1 MNMKIVITEEQY
13 KKILI
18 ESTLKDTL
26 KDLKINTGILFTFG
40 TGIGAFIGPVER
52 LLSGSGFSMDEKD
65 VILLIITSFALII
78 KDSESVTLL
87 EKVREKGMMS
97 ALKGVINFVTNVK
110 DVLNAVAKN
119 LVGVTYSLLD
129 ILGFALLL
137 NPTMKI
143 IDEVIKD
150 NSIGI
155 ENTEKLLTG
164 AALAS
169 TVYALKSVFGKI
181 KNKIKG
187 NVNED
192 ISPSDV
198 AIKNICD
205 SEKFCS
211 AQGQITFGQL
221 KSIVESATNRR
232 LIQHV
237 GEGGFKATL
246 RLLPWFLPQLAI
258 AGFVTSSIR
267 AVNKILRPTL
277 EETENYK
284 TWWGK
289 VVLKSFNLSE
299 GELGLSDPL
308 SRVFFI
314 SDGLMTMLNDRY
326 KVKFAKYIAEIAS
339 EKPDDESVP
348 EFFVEN
354 ELRHW
359 LNDKFLLDPP
369 LQPKSVKE
377 VPNENES
384 LNENYVRFTDNNE
397 SELIEDL
404 MSMGLDRETAIN
416 ELGEIVSLYE
426 RLPNTL
432 TLYRLIFSNSEEEID
447 KQYPGYHY
455 TRKKSDLLENHY
467 FQSYRDSSQGENGY
481 IIKVKI
487 QKQMID
493 FYESIK
499 NNILYPGEKEITLK
513 DKGFGA
519 KIIEIMP
526 VNN

>member
-1 MNMKIVITEEQY
+1 MKIVITEEQY
-13 KKILI
+13 KKILV

-26 KDLKINTGILFTFG
+26 NDLKINSGILFTFG

-52 LLSGSGFSMDEKD
+52 LLSGSGFSMNERDI
-65 VILLIITSFALII
+65 ILLIITSFALII
-78 KDSESVTLL
+78 KDSEGVTLL
-87 EKVREKGMMS
+87 EKVKEKGLMP

-110 DVLNAVAKN
+110 DVVNAVSKN

-150 NSIGI
+150 NSIGL
-155 ENTEKLLTG
+155 ENTERLLSG
-164 AALAS
+164 AALAA
-169 TVYALKSVFGKI
+169 TVYSLKSVFGKL
-181 KNKIKG
+181 KDKLKKKI
-187 NVNED
+187 NEN
-192 ISPSDV
+192 IEPSDE

-205 SEKFCS
+205 SEKFCN
-211 AQGQITFGQL
+211 AQGKITFGQL
-221 KSIVESATNRR
+221 KAIVENASSKR
-232 LIQHV
+232 LLQHV

-258 AGFVTSSIR
+258 AGFVASSIR
-267 AVNKILRPTL
+267 AVNKILRPAL

-284 TWWGK
+284 TWWGR

-339 EKPDDESVP
+339 EMSDDEPVP

-359 LNDKFLLDPP
+359 LNDKFLLNPP
-369 LQPKSVKE
+369 LPPKTME
-377 VPNENES
+377 
-384 LNENYVRFTDNNE
+384 DNA
-397 SELIEDL
+397 D
-404 MSMGLDRETAIN
+404 
-416 ELGEIVSLYE
+416 
-426 RLPNTL
+426 
-432 TLYRLIFSNSEEEID
+432 
-447 KQYPGYHY
+447 
-455 TRKKSDLLENHY
+455 
-467 FQSYRDSSQGENGY
+467 
-481 IIKVKI
+481 
-487 QKQMID
+487 
-493 FYESIK
+493 
-499 NNILYPGEKEITLK
+499 
-513 DKGFGA
+513 
-519 KIIEIMP
+519 
-526 VNN
+526 

>member
-1 MNMKIVITEEQY
+1 MKIVLTEEQY
-13 KKILI
+13 KLLII

-26 KDLKINTGILFTFG
+26 KELKINSGILFTFG
-40 TGIGAFIGPVER
+40 TGIGAFIGPVDR
-52 LLSGSGFSMDEKD
+52 LLSGSGFSLDEKD
-65 VILLIITSFALII
+65 VILLIITSFALLI
-78 KDSESVTLL
+78 KDSEGSTLI
-87 EKVREKGMMS
+87 EKVKEKGLMQ
-97 ALKGVINFVTNVK
+97 ALKGVINFIKNVK

-119 LVGVTYSLLD
+119 LTGVTYSLLD

-137 NPTMKI
+137 NPTMKVLN
-143 IDEVIKD
+143 DVIQENGINLD
-150 NSIGI
+150 NVDS
-155 ENTEKLLTG
+155 LLKGT
-164 AALAS
+164 ALA
-169 TVYALKSVFGKI
+169 TMVYSLKTVFGKL
-181 KNKIKG
+181 KNKFNKKI
-187 NVNED
+187 NEG
-192 ISPSDV
+192 IEPSDE

-221 KSIVESATNRR
+221 KALVENATKER
-232 LIQHV
+232 LWMHV

-246 RLLPWFLPQLAI
+246 RLLPWFLPQLAV
-258 AGFVTSSIR
+258 AGFITSSIR
-267 AVNKILRPTL
+267 AINKILRPTL

-299 GELGLSDPL
+299 GDLNLTDPF

-326 KVKFAKYIAEIAS
+326 KVKFARYIAEIAS
-339 EKPDDESVP
+339 QKPDDEPVP

-369 LQPKSVKE
+369 LEKKTLRLSSGE
-377 VPNENES
+377 TPN
-384 LNENYVRFTDNNE
+384 LNENYVRFSDDMYSSLIDDCKTVGLEDDEANLELDN
-397 SELIEDL
+397 LI
-404 MSMGLDRETAIN
+404 SY
-416 ELGEIVSLYE
+416 YE
-426 RLPNTL
+426 NLPNSMI
-432 TLYRLIFSNSEEEID
+432 LYRLVFSNSEEEID

-455 TRKKSDLLENHY
+455 TRKKNDLLDNHY
-467 FQSYRDSSQGENGY
+467 FQSYRDSSSGEKPF
-481 IIKVKI
+481 IIKVRI

-513 DKGFGA
+513 DKGFGS

-526 VNN
+526 VNI

>member
-1 MNMKIVITEEQY
+1 MKIVITEEQY
-13 KKILI
+13 KKILV

-26 KDLKINTGILFTFG
+26 NDLKINSGVLFTFG

-52 LLSGSGFSMDEKD
+52 LLSGSGFSMDERD
-65 VILLIITSFALII
+65 IILLIITSFALII
-78 KDSESVTLL
+78 KDSEGVTLL
-87 EKVREKGMMS
+87 EKVKEKGLMP

-110 DVLNAVAKN
+110 DVVNAVSKN

-150 NSIGI
+150 NSIGL
-155 ENTEKLLTG
+155 ENTERLLSG
-164 AALAS
+164 AALAA
-169 TVYALKSVFGKI
+169 TVYSLKSVFGKL
-181 KNKIKG
+181 KDKLKKKI
-187 NVNED
+187 NEN
-192 ISPSDV
+192 IEPSDE

-211 AQGQITFGQL
+211 AQGKITFGQL
-221 KSIVESATNRR
+221 KAIVENASSKR
-232 LIQHV
+232 LLQHV

-258 AGFVTSSIR
+258 AGFVASSIR
-267 AVNKILRPTL
+267 AVNKILRPAL

-284 TWWGK
+284 TWWGR

-339 EKPDDESVP
+339 EMSDDEPVP

-359 LNDKFLLDPP
+359 LNDKFLLNPP
-369 LQPKSVKE
+369 LPPKTME
-377 VPNENES
+377 
-384 LNENYVRFTDNNE
+384 DNA
-397 SELIEDL
+397 D
-404 MSMGLDRETAIN
+404 
-416 ELGEIVSLYE
+416 
-426 RLPNTL
+426 
-432 TLYRLIFSNSEEEID
+432 
-447 KQYPGYHY
+447 
-455 TRKKSDLLENHY
+455 
-467 FQSYRDSSQGENGY
+467 
-481 IIKVKI
+481 
-487 QKQMID
+487 
-493 FYESIK
+493 
-499 NNILYPGEKEITLK
+499 
-513 DKGFGA
+513 
-519 KIIEIMP
+519 
-526 VNN
+526 